1 MKKINIKI
9 IEGSTQPCTP
19 PPCDASAGKSM
30 KNAHYGEEARMHR
43 STLAHLMADAKVL
56 INFIQ
61 DGDDLPEWLEAKIT
75 KAGDYM
81 SAAARY
87 ISADVAR
94 DMGQLEEE
102 VTQTLQRDDAQT
114 KITNSLDDLKARV
127 GNMTD
132 EELGRV
138 MNMLS
143 QAAAIA

>member
-1 MKKINIKI
+1 MIKI
-9 IEGSTQPCTP
+9 KILESPGCAPTSFSSTKGMP
-19 PPCDASAGKSM
+19 
-30 KNAHYGEEARMHR
+30 NAHNGEEARMHR
-43 STLAHLMADAKVL
+43 TTLAHLMADVKVL
-56 INFIQ
+56 LDLIS
-61 DGDDLPEWLEAKIT
+61 DEDDLPEWLETKIT

-81 SAAARY
+81 SSAARY
-87 ISADVAR
+87 IAGNKAR

-138 MNMLS
+138 MDMLS